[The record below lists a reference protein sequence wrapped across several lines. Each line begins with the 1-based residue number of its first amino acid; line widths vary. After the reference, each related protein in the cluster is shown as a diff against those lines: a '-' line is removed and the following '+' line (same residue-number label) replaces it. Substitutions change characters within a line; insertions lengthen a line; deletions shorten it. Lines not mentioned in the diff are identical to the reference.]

1 MAEERRRRIP
11 VSQADQQGGGS
22 APTTPADEP
31 ASCDC
36 PRLDRNEWHEVE
48 SDWSDIAFAKIGV
61 PALFG
66 VPIRFWSN
74 RRKLVA
80 RAEAAGTIPEDAMLL
95 LGPGRVRRTVLLE
108 VEDTDTS
115 QRGIIV
121 PGGVAWTRLLPAPW
135 GQMRKLMKETRQ
147 IARERY
153 GRNPETVWV
162 WYLTCRAC
170 SSERQFETL
179 FVAHYSQ
186 RRGEQETG

>member
-1 MAEERRRRIP
+1 MATERRRRVP
-11 VSQADQQGGGS
+11 VSQAGHRQGGR
-22 APTTPADEP
+22 ARATPASEREP
-31 ASCDC
+31 CDC

-66 VPIRFWSN
+66 VPVRFWSN

-80 RAEAAGTIPEDAMLL
+80 RAEAAGTVPEDAMLL

-108 VEDTDTS
+108 VEDADTS

-135 GQMRKLMKETRQ
+135 GQMRTLMKETQQ
-147 IARERY
+147 IAQERY
-153 GRNPETVWV
+153 GRDPDAVWV
-162 WYLTCRAC
+162 WYLTCRTC

-186 RRGEQETG
+186 RPGDSETG